1 MIASK
6 IKREN
11 TERRIEANLR
21 LRKHKSGLT
30 RMNLRAFAVCCK
42 MIQIS
47 TSERAIWDIILAPIS
62 MFDIWPNIIALHF
75 LIPLCYNTHPRA
87 PGPISFPLTSNL
99 QSNILTKLNEPRDRT
114 FRLTLPLNFALRSS
128 GTNELSPRSKVMTE
142 PRFGK
147 RERER

>member
-30 RMNLRAFAVCCK
+30 RMNLRAFAVCCEMMPK
-42 MIQIS
+42 IQIS

-62 MFDIWPNIIALHF
+62 MFDIWPNIIALHS
-75 LIPLCYNTHPRA
+75 LIPLCYNTHPPRA
-87 PGPISFPLTSNL
+87 RPHFLPPHFKSAVQYFDKTERTERSNFPTDVAAQLCSE
-99 QSNILTKLNEPRDRT
+99 K
-114 FRLTLPLNFALRSS
+114 FRH
-128 GTNELSPRSKVMTE
+128 
-142 PRFGK
+142 
-147 RERER
+147 